1 LIRIVTLI
9 ALLRVCL
16 LHRNSLCVLLLS
28 LCLRLSMS
36 LSLVLLLLHLLL
48 LVLVVGLHHS
58 LVLRTSLLGTLHL
71 HLLLLLLEL

>member
-16 LHRNSLCVLLLS
+16 LHRNSLCVLLS